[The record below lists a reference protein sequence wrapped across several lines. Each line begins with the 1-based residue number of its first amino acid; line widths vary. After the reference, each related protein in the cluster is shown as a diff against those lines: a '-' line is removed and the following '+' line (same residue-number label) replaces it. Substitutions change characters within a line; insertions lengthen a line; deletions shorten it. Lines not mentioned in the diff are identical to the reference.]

1 MFYVYGVNQYNVD
14 CKNGTIHAEVDA
26 LLKLEYQLNLK
37 KVDILVF
44 RTNKS
49 GKKLMNAKPCCNC
62 ISQILR
68 IFKKKN
74 YKTSRIYYT
83 NEIGE
88 INFIKLNKYI

>member
-1 MFYVYGVNQYNVD
+1 MFYASGINQYNID

-26 LLKLEYQLNLK
+26 LLKLEYQSTLK

-44 RTNKS
+44 RTNRM
-49 GKKLMNAKPCCNC
+49 GKKLMNAKPCKNC

-88 INFIKLNKYI
+88 IEFIKINKYI